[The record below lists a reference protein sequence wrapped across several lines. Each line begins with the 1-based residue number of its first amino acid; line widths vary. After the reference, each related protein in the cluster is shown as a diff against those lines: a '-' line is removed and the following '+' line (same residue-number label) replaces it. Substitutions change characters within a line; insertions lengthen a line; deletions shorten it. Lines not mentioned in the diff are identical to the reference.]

1 MWLKDGNVPYLQS
14 RHLALTVVTSL
25 VVVFLFLPY
34 TLLLLIGHKLY
45 RLSGRKYFH
54 WLNKMKPLLDSYY
67 APYKIRTRYWNG
79 FLLLVRCVLYIV
91 FSFNSLGGTHKS
103 LFAIIV
109 TFTAIGFA
117 TGFLIS
123 GKIYKIRGA
132 NILEALAYF
141 NLVML
146 SAIALV
152 QVHYTTVLVYSL
164 VGIMFCLMIVVTAY
178 HFHIQQQPDQ
188 NCV

>member
-1 MWLKDGNVPYLQS
+1 
-14 RHLALTVVTSL
+14 
-25 VVVFLFLPY
+25 
-34 TLLLLIGHKLY
+34 
-45 RLSGRKYFH
+45 
-54 WLNKMKPLLDSYY
+54 MKPLLDSYY
-67 APYKIRTRYWNG
+67 APYKIRTRYWTG

-152 QVHYTTVLVYSL
+152 QVHYTTVLVYSM

-178 HFHIQQQPDQ
+178 HFHIQHTARSELKFGVKISHWFKHPRSTDESSP
-188 NCV
+188 VGSAMPSHDPHRIISKTVIDLREPLLETDSSDTSDD